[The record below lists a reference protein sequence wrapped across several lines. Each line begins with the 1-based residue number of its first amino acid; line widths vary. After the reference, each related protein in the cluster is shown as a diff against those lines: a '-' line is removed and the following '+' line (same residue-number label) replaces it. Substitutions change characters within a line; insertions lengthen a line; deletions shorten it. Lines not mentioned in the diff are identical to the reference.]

1 MTQRT
6 VVSRRSTAICR
17 TLRERSGQ
25 SFDSPQLRPARS
37 RRVLNSIV
45 LCTGNAAVYHPAMI
59 MKITQELADALHT
72 SGDSE
77 LEVVD
82 PQTQRRYVLIDSETH
97 RRAMDALRREQ
108 DHEAIAEGL
117 AQMEAGQGQPLDEAF
132 ADLRSRLGFPQPK

>member
-1 MTQRT
+1 MKFREGAKLNLIPLTDAMGFDFKFDLQEQYQR
-6 VVSRRSTAICR
+6 VSCK
-17 TLRERSGQ
+17 
-25 SFDSPQLRPARS
+25 
-37 RRVLNSIV
+37 
-45 LCTGNAAVYHPAMI
+45 I
-59 MKITQELADALHT
+59 MEISQELSDALHT

-108 DHEAIAEGL
+108 DREAIAEGL
-117 AQMEAGQGQPLDEAF
+117 AQMEAGHGQPLDEAF